1 MKNSIFQAPGEAFIP
16 PKRTLVSLN
25 MKFCRRSSL
34 TSGSGVRIQNSIR
47 IHIHNWIWAQPG
59 SDTQWFLLC
68 WFKVRLFA
76 AWKLEAYYNSKNG
89 PTGGGPSP
97 SHNVEGGRN
106 FFYLVQ
112 LIPERIV
119 PVRLPVYY

>member
-1 MKNSIFQAPGEAFIP
+1 MCNNIFQAPGETFSP

-34 TSGSGVRIQNSIR
+34 TSRSGVRIQNSIGIQ
-47 IHIHNWIWAQPG
+47 IHKWIWAQPG
-59 SDTQWFLLC
+59 SDTQWFYTLLAEGH
-68 WFKVRLFA
+68 LFS

-97 SHNVEGGRN
+97 THNVEGGRN
-106 FFYLVQ
+106 FILYN
-112 LIPERIV
+112 
-119 PVRLPVYY
+119 